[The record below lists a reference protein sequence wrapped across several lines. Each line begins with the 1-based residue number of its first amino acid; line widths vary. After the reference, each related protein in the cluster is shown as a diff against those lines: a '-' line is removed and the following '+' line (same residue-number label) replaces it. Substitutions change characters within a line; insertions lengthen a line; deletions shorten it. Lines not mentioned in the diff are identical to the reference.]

1 MSIISSRKS
10 PAPTYLREGGSSRH
24 NVEASLLL
32 RRWPL
37 CDDPQNAVLPLAV
50 MLFLVALVAAETASF
65 VLAAIALL
73 VLALADW
80 RNLLPVT
87 YLLDAAG
94 IEQRVLFLHRRI
106 AWAAVARCEVWPNGV
121 RLMRSAAGHPL
132 DALRSIFIPWN
143 EDRDAIL
150 ALLARRALRA
160 RLVDGEGHVLPSTIN
175 HTNTAPSSIPTAN
188 PLPLA
193 VPDPTTTATI
203 DSPHI
208 TK

>member
-10 PAPTYLREGGSSRH
+10 AAPTYLRDDGSSRR
-24 NVEASLLL
+24 NVEASLVL

-37 CDDPQNAVLPLAV
+37 RDDPQNAILPLAV
-50 MLFLVALVAAETASF
+50 MLFLVVLVAAETTSF
-65 VLAAIALL
+65 ALAAIALL

-80 RNLLPVT
+80 RNLFPVT
-87 YLLDAAG
+87 YNFDASG
-94 IEQRVLFLHRRI
+94 IEQRVFFLRRRI

-160 RLVDGEGHVLPSTIN
+160 RLVAGDGHVMPSTIS
-175 HTNTAPSSIPTAN
+175 HPAMPPSSIPAAN
-188 PLPLA
+188 PLTLA
-193 VPDPTTTATI
+193 APEPPTTATI
-203 DSPHI
+203 DSPHAA
-208 TK
+208 K